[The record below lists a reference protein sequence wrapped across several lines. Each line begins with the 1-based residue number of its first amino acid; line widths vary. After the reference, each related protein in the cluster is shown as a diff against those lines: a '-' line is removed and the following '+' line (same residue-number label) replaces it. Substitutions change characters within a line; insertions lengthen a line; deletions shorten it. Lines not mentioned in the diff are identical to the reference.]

1 MQQHQFL
8 PLMPVALALLHT
20 RARVVPGW
28 HKEARAGLQPLLE
41 DQEEVMLPLEMLYL
55 AAVLAVQAL
64 EIVAQAVKDWSS
76 SHGYI
81 YEQRI

>member
-1 MQQHQFL
+1 MTVAI
-8 PLMPVALALLHT
+8 PVPHR

-28 HKEARAGLQPLLE
+28 HKEARVGFRLLLE
-41 DQEEVMLPLEMLYL
+41 DQEEVMLLLAMLDT

-76 SHGYI
+76 LHGCI